1 MSRPKIYIAGPFRAS
16 TPWEIEQNVRCAEA
30 HGLLVAQL
38 GAIPIIPHAMYRFF
52 QDALPDEFW
61 LEAGLRIM
69 DGCQALSVCVAEE
82 RAGTGTTGERKYA
95 IDQLKIPVFKRY
107 EEDALLTWIRNWRN
121 LYNE

>member
-1 MSRPKIYIAGPFRAS
+1 
-16 TPWEIEQNVRCAEA
+16 
-30 HGLLVAQL
+30 
-38 GAIPIIPHAMYRFF
+38 MYRFF